1 MIVEAHQRKQ
11 LMPCMRTDHPSVAI
25 SSQFDP
31 PKKIKIK
38 RKIYVKIILNKTLRP
53 PWGSSERAAHPS
65 LVFSSTSKENIDK
78 ITISSPS
85 SPPTT
90 APNL

>member
-1 MIVEAHQRKQ
+1 MIVEAHEGKQ

-25 SSQFDP
+25 SQFDP
-31 PKKIKIK
+31 RKKIKIK
-38 RKIYVKIILNKTLRP
+38 RKIHIKIILKKTLPP
-53 PWGSSERAAHPS
+53 PWGSSERAADPS
-65 LVFSSTSKENIDK
+65 LVFFSPSKENIDK